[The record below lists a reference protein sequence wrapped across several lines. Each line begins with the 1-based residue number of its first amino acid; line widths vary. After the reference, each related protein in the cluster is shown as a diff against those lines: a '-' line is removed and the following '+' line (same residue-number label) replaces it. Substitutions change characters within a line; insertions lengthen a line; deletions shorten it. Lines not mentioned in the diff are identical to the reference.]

1 MIWFVIV
8 FFNLSFIV
16 VVDRFIM
23 IWDFDFIIVII
34 GFFFRVNFSDVI
46 INGFLIFGFVIVK
59 FRM

>member
-23 IWDFDFIIVII
+23 IGDFDFIIVII

>member
-8 FFNLSFIV
+8 FFNSSFIL

-23 IWDFDFIIVII
+23 IGDFDFIIVII

>member
-16 VVDRFIM
+16 VVDCFIM
-23 IWDFDFIIVII
+23 IGDFDFISVII